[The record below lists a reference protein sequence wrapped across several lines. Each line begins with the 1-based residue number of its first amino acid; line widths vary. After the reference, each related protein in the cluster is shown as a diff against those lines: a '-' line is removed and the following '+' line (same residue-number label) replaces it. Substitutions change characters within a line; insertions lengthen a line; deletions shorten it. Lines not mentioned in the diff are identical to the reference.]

1 MFKNWRRTILMYFFP
16 TYDCNGFEL
25 SCNLIRYLVTVASSG
40 LGIGPQHAMTIAE
53 RLYTSGYIS
62 YPR

>member
-1 MFKNWRRTILMYFFP
+1 MYFFP